1 MTTPKR
7 RKTNGKTN
15 GPRLVE
21 QKHGGALKTGGTPG
35 HKCAGGR
42 PPSAVREAA
51 RLAFSE
57 RLEVLTAIADDEEE
71 RASDRLKAIDMLGKY
86 GGVDSIALT
95 TDEQPE
101 QTVTPE
107 RIAEWW
113 EQIERIKTV
122 KGFEK
127 MLTDVAQDQAA
138 NRG

>member
-1 MTTPKR
+1 MTAPKK

-21 QKHGGALKTGGTPG
+21 QKHGGALNTGGTPG
-35 HKCAGGR
+35 HKGAGGR

-71 RASDRLKAIDMLGKY
+71 RASDRLKAIDLLGKY

-107 RIAEWW
+107 HVADMWARL
-113 EQIERIKTV
+113 QRIKSV
-122 KGFEK
+122 SELEK
-127 MLTDVAQDQAA
+127 MLVDAA
-138 NRG
+138 REQSVNGG